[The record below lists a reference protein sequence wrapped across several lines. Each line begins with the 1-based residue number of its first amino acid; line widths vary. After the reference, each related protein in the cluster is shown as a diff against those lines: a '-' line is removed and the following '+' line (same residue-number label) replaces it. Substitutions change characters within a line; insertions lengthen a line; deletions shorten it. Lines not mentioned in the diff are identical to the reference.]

1 MQTNVR
7 PMVVSGAESANRPPV
22 PPRRKKR
29 KAKFPPTVKSPQ
41 GTSPTSRNKPDRKRL
56 PPPPPPPRAARRVK
70 CHAAKDHREET
81 ISTNEETE
89 DSLNSLSLN
98 ETEAPQPSSL
108 QFSTDR
114 NDNYDTVDAA
124 DSSNE
129 RSFPLYETL
138 TRKETNQY
146 PPLLFTLQ
154 DFQNVMSSTLQHEEE
169 SRIRSFRESFEHSL
183 DDEENDLCFRV
194 TTTNLPFEKCLD
206 RWNAMFDKFDDSS
219 RFIFDDYIDRSNKVN
234 VRRSTGPMSGESLD
248 EEPMVPRSTKV
259 RFVIESPSSST
270 PDYELDEDGEAT
282 CDSLQNIDS
291 LVDEEAG
298 HARASVQS
306 TEVTAETDEG
316 ETGHEQGFRNDQ
328 FGDVP
333 FGSVLTNRNSIV
345 EWPSLKSVL
354 SSIVPVNR
362 GSNGDSFR
370 GSTSL
375 ESQNESFESALE
387 IDKLETVNEAE
398 NLGEPEAECVSVS
411 NEDDGSIEKENLAR
425 STSVDCIVHE
435 ATRVAEIENNNIE
448 EITLQSTEEVV
459 NDVEQDLKVNVV
471 NEQET
476 AIGGFEVNETN
487 ETEDCVAEEDL
498 ISDKVSYEAN
508 EKVSSVE
515 ESNKKQSTETDLPK
529 KSSQEYKRKLFVAE
543 SFRNINHDSSSNDP
557 EEERASEEN
566 DGAPVSSIKDE
577 DVSFLRNN
585 SVSVPVNIRRNSF
598 LENMLSEDSNEV
610 WNVSTSC
617 KIVGACPKL
626 SLTREDSVSATKDE
640 GKLANRLN
648 VSIKMDTEIQKILQ
662 ESDEISKKVDNA
674 IPKLRKS
681 PVIVKP
687 TKNAGEAKCNVLN
700 ELLSNFGKIK
710 LKPVNGGRQTDIEN
724 LALAIDEE
732 KIETMTDS
740 CVETSSNNGDKSP
753 TDDRNMYPKE
763 VSSNREELTFDKSS
777 EEFLKEKDYL
787 KNYEIKS
794 NGNGEVVKVDV
805 HRSLNEDYPKSSRS
819 VLELRVE
826 PDKSEKGDASLEESH
841 VAVESSAEPLQ
852 IVVCSEKTDAKVCED
867 ELDDRGEKYEP
878 PNRGRQLDLRRSSG
892 EKSAIARRIPRP
904 HCNNNDNN
912 RAVTPVAVSDDQS
925 HDAVTITPGR
935 VRSFVKYYEI
945 RGEATNDKDSK
956 TNDKVDTNKMTGHQS
971 VFSIRRGLEARAI
984 EARSFDARR
993 DNFQISL
1000 AERSTERL
1008 VGPRKEAKR
1017 SGIMEK
1023 VGIEVSSR
1031 SDDSGAKIPEEDSEE
1046 EKTLQKS
1053 HGDSST
1059 RPGKVK
1065 RKKSVKFQGGY
1076 TVIGAKSLNED
1087 GSVGSATNQDPKSM
1101 GKRKAPGRPETK
1113 ETILDE
1119 KVDSDAIEPEG
1130 LDADSCSFQKRE
1142 IAAQIHAAADRED
1155 CSGINRFVTKP
1166 ETPRLVFYCTV

>member
-29 KAKFPPTVKSPQ
+29 KAKFPTTVKSPQ

-114 NDNYDTVDAA
+114 NDNYDTVDAT
-124 DSSNE
+124 DSSKE

-169 SRIRSFRESFEHSL
+169 SRTRSFRESFEHSL

-194 TTTNLPFEKCLD
+194 TTTNLPFERCLD

-234 VRRSTGPMSGESLD
+234 VRRSAGPMSGGSLD
-248 EEPMVPRSTKV
+248 EEPTVPRSTKV

-333 FGSVLTNRNSIV
+333 FGSVLTNRNFIV

-354 SSIVPVNR
+354 SSIVPANR

-387 IDKLETVNEAE
+387 IDKLETADETE
-398 NLGEPEAECVSVS
+398 NLGVPEAECVSVS

-425 STSVDCIVHE
+425 STLVDCVVHE
-435 ATRVAEIENNNIE
+435 TTRIEEIENNNIE

-476 AIGGFEVNETN
+476 AIGEGGFEVNKTN
-487 ETEDCVAEEDL
+487 ETEDCVAEEDS
-498 ISDKVSYEAN
+498 ISDEVSYEAN

-515 ESNKKQSTETDLPK
+515 ESNEKQSTETDLPK

-543 SFRNINHDSSSNDP
+543 SFRNINHDFSSNDP
-557 EEERASEEN
+557 EEETPAFEEN
-566 DGAPVSSIKDE
+566 DSTVSIIKAEEDE

-598 LENMLSEDSNEV
+598 LENMLSEDSGEV
-610 WNVSTSC
+610 WNVSTGC

-626 SLTREDSVSATKDE
+626 SLTPEDSVPATKDE

-648 VSIKMDTEIQKILQ
+648 ESIKMDTEIQKILQ
-662 ESDEISKKVDNA
+662 ESDEISKKVDNTV
-674 IPKLRKS
+674 PRLRKS
-681 PVIVKP
+681 PVIVKS

-710 LKPVNGGRQTDIEN
+710 LKPVNCGRQTDIGN
-724 LALAIDEE
+724 LPRAIDEE
-732 KIETMTDS
+732 KIEPMTDS
-740 CVETSSNNGDKSP
+740 CVETSNNSDKSRA
-753 TDDRNMYPKE
+753 DDRNVYPKE

-787 KNYEIKS
+787 RNYEIKS

-805 HRSLNEDYPKSSRS
+805 HRSLNEDYPESSRS
-819 VLELRVE
+819 MLEPRVE
-826 PDKSEKGDASLEESH
+826 PDKSEKGDATLEESH

-925 HDAVTITPGR
+925 HDTVTITPGR

-956 TNDKVDTNKMTGHQS
+956 TNDKVDADKMTGHQS

-993 DNFQISL
+993 DHFQISL
-1000 AERSTERL
+1000 AERNTERL

-1017 SGIMEK
+1017 CGIMEK

-1059 RPGKVK
+1059 RPG
-1065 RKKSVKFQGGY
+1065 
-1076 TVIGAKSLNED
+1076 
-1087 GSVGSATNQDPKSM
+1087 SATNQDPKSM
-1101 GKRKAPGRPETK
+1101 GKRKAPGRPATK

-1130 LDADSCSFQKRE
+1130 LDANSCSFQKRE
-1142 IAAQIHAAADRED
+1142 IAAQTHAAADRED